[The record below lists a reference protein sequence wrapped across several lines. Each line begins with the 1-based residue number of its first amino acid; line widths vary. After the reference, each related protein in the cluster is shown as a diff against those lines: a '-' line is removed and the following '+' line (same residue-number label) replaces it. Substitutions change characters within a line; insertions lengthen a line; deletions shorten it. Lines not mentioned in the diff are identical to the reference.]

1 MTGVAHSFDD
11 GEAYQ
16 RFMGC
21 WSSAVATPFLHWLG
35 AAPGQ
40 AWLDIGCG
48 TGVFT
53 RMVLDQSAPSSV
65 VAIDSSA
72 AQVAFARDHVDDG
85 IATFQVGDAEALAF
99 ATGRFDIVC
108 SALLLNFVSDPGRA
122 LGEMRR
128 VAQPGGII
136 AAYVWDFECELSPSG
151 PLRAA
156 MRQIGLAVPEMPG
169 SALSTVSALTALFA
183 SAGLQGV
190 ASRQIEATTTF
201 RDFDEYWHC
210 QTPSYSPTT
219 RIISSLAPHR
229 RSALVKA
236 LENALPTTKD
246 GRICHAARANAVKAQ
261 VPRG

>member
-1 MTGVAHSFDD
+1 MTAPPHDRTPMTAVAHGFDD

-21 WSSAVATPFLHWLG
+21 WSSAVATPFLHWLV

-53 RMVLDQSAPSSV
+53 RMVLDHSAASSV

-72 AQVAFARDHVDDG
+72 AQVAFAREQVDDG

-108 SALLLNFVSDPGRA
+108 SALLLNFVNDPGRA

-128 VAQPGGII
+128 VARPGGII
-136 AAYVWDFECELSPSG
+136 AAYVWDFECEVSPSG
-151 PLRAA
+151 SLARRCARSGWRAPRCRAA
-156 MRQIGLAVPEMPG
+156 RFPP
-169 SALSTVSALTALFA
+169 
-183 SAGLQGV
+183 
-190 ASRQIEATTTF
+190 
-201 RDFDEYWHC
+201 
-210 QTPSYSPTT
+210 
-219 RIISSLAPHR
+219 
-229 RSALVKA
+229 
-236 LENALPTTKD
+236 
-246 GRICHAARANAVKAQ
+246 
-261 VPRG
+261 